1 MKLELIMFILKYVN
15 KFVDYLDSLAF
26 KKIQKVRHDSYRER
40 MERKTNAKVV
50 TKGQI

>member
-1 MKLELIMFILKYVN
+1 MFILKYVN

-26 KKIQKVRHDSYRER
+26 KEIQKVWHDSYRER